1 MLSRLLSR
9 ALRLSICGYAMPSS
23 RNTLCLRFRDTVSL
37 CLGFRDTVSPRPRC
51 QQKGPMCARSVL
63 HFWVSGMSFYFLLL
77 GARGCFTSTYYSLLP
92 TPMGPALVPKVRLI
106 YTLHCLG
113 SLAGIMKRSIACL
126 SKHTFP
132 AVSLASQVEQFS
144 ICSSLWPQRPP
155 TQSLNSSRLG
165 ILFFSGTFP
174 GGIFPEPHGAAPT
187 PRWAR
192 GSSVFDPPVGP
203 RFPGRLSKELPI
215 GLARRVLPLL
225 DNMENR
231 DTTEIG
237 SVRFCFRQFL
247 SSVKLQ

>member
-174 GGIFPEPHGAAPT
+174 EVSFLNLTERRPL
-187 PRWAR
+187 
-192 GSSVFDPPVGP
+192 PVGP
-203 RFPGRLSKELPI
+203 EAPRCLTPRLGHASPVAFPRNSP
-215 GLARRVLPLL
+215 LASPGVSYHCSITWRIA
-225 DNMENR
+225 
-231 DTTEIG
+231 T
-237 SVRFCFRQFL
+237 RQR
-247 SSVKLQ
+247 